1 MLNNTCTDLPVSG
14 GDGSWNSD
22 GSSLFIN
29 LRHDH
34 RQNHIP
40 PLDLKSKR
48 VRMADVEDNSY
59 LIHCFFLVLCLDC
72 PRVRAMPFAGG

>member
-1 MLNNTCTDLPVSG
+1 MLNNNCTDLPVSG

-22 GSSLFIN
+22 GSSLVTN
-29 LRHDH
+29 LKHDF

-40 PLDLKSKR
+40 RLDLKNKR

-59 LIHCFFLVLCLDC
+59 LIHCFFLEFFV
-72 PRVRAMPFAGG
+72 